1 MPQDWTVGT
10 AAFTRV
16 QGGNPVDKGGMF
28 SPGDTAGMLLG
39 ADPAFAPSTGHLD
52 ATVLAVAMLLL
63 LQPSCKSRGALQY
76 FGQNGGTV
84 FFTTTSQAVVSDLAQ
99 LRAQRAAG
107 VQEQDEASLSRMDKL
122 LRCKYTGS
130 LRYRA

>member
-1 MPQDWTVGT
+1 
-10 AAFTRV
+10 
-16 QGGNPVDKGGMF
+16 
-28 SPGDTAGMLLG
+28 MLLG

-52 ATVLAVAMLLL
+52 ATVLAVPMLLL

-99 LRAQRAAG
+99 LRAQRLARRRWCAGAGRGVTKPHGQAA
-107 VQEQDEASLSRMDKL
+107 AL
-122 LRCKYTGS
+122 
-130 LRYRA
+130 